1 MLSLID
7 HRNIMVGKEE
17 EYIPMPHPF
26 GSPVCKQ
33 PFPIG
38 TKLKLPK
45 IEAYDGTTDPY
56 EHLAKFRARMLFNGV
71 TDGVQCR
78 AFACTLAGPAIRWF
92 FSLTPYSINNFSQ
105 LSKLFLSRFVLSKTY
120 PKLPTTLKCL
130 KQRTDE
136 SLQDYLYRF
145 NQEAVQVDNLSD
157 ELCISLI
164 EAGLKPRSFKESLVA
179 KPLLNLDDLWK
190 RVACFD
196 DPDLHNKPK
205 IGGRWDLCLSD

>member
-1 MLSLID
+1 M
-7 HRNIMVGKEE
+7 H
-17 EYIPMPHPF
+17 HPF
-26 GSPVCKQ
+26 GAPVCQDRFHSK
-33 PFPIG
+33 IS
-38 TKLKLPK
+38 LLELPR

-56 EHLAKFRARMLFNGV
+56 EHLAKFRAHMLLNNGNFV
-71 TDGVQCR
+71 TDGIQCR

-92 FSLTPYSINNFSQ
+92 FSLKPNSINNFSQ
-105 LSKLFLSRFVLSKTY
+105 LAQAFLSRFVLSKTY
-120 PKLPTTLKCL
+120 PKLPTTLKGL
-130 KQRTDE
+130 NQGTDE

-145 NQEAVQVDNLSD
+145 NREAVQVDNLSD
-157 ELCISLI
+157 ELCIGLI
-164 EAGLKPRSFKESLVA
+164 EAGLKPGSFKESLVA

>member
-1 MLSLID
+1 MI
-7 HRNIMVGKEE
+7 GKE

-26 GSPVCKQ
+26 SQPVCDDR
-33 PFPIG
+33 FSLE
-38 TKLKLPK
+38 TNKLKLPR
-45 IEAYDGTTDPY
+45 IEPYDGTTDPE
-56 EHLAKFRARMLFNGV
+56 EHLGKFHAHMLLYGFRI
-71 TDGVQCR
+71 TDGIQCR
-78 AFACTLAGPAIRWF
+78 AFSCTLTGVAIRWF
-92 FSLTPYSINNFSQ
+92 FSLKPYSINNFSQ
-105 LSKLFLSRFVLSKTY
+105 LSKAFLSRFVLSKTY

-205 IGGRWDLCLSD
+205 IGGRWDLCLRLVSRVLKSV